1 MSVAVVAE
9 TLLFGI
15 LAPAGTA
22 ETKAGT
28 EDTTN
33 TATMEVAAVV
43 AELGTAKTAATT
55 RAGTTRAKVA
65 GARTTETP
73 ATEAAMGAV
82 RCEEVITIPTVV
94 ADHTEEQVVMEVSTA
109 AGTARAEDKPVDVL
123 YKGGLQT

>member
-1 MSVAVVAE
+1 MVVNDCI
-9 TLLFGI
+9 F
-15 LAPAGTA
+15 P
-22 ETKAGT
+22 
-28 EDTTN
+28 DQ

-94 ADHTEEQVVMEVSTA
+94 ADHTEVSP
-109 AGTARAEDKPVDVL
+109 AGLVALTPFSLHFSRNN
-123 YKGGLQT
+123 